1 MKQWI
6 MPDLDAAF
14 AGVIADIFEAEADHW
29 EAEYELQARRYG
41 SGSPTKA
48 AAAWKLG
55 SAVLRRRASEYR
67 SGTVRMTRI
76 EAVDHD

>member
-1 MKQWI
+1 MT
-6 MPDLDAAF
+6 DLDAAF

-29 EAEYELQARRYG
+29 EAEYELLARRYG

-55 SAVLRRRASEYR
+55 AAVLRRRASEYR
-67 SGTVRMTRI
+67 TGTVRMTRTKV
-76 EAVDHD
+76 VDHE

>member
-1 MKQWI
+1 MS
-6 MPDLDAAF
+6 DLDAAF
-14 AGVIADIFEAEADHW
+14 AGVIADILEAEADHW
-29 EAEYELQARRYG
+29 EAEYELLARRYG

-55 SAVLRRRASEYR
+55 AAILRRRASEYR

-76 EAVDHD
+76 KVVDHD